1 MNENFLSETLLSED
15 LLNQIE
21 DNISDVDFVASILSQ
36 RLTEFIK
43 NKSANLNTMRSIIKT
58 NCPETAEG
66 LVVMVQLLIDM
77 RMHLCKYL
85 GETVNVKDYVILS
98 LIENNIYIGGEIC
111 CLLSNGYAEGGYSLW
126 RTSYES
132 MLALDFLL
140 KKDQMEIYQ
149 NFYNAH
155 LIKEWDRLNLNK
167 KAYSIK
173 KLSESEIELKK
184 QIDIIPDSMKKI
196 LCKGYG
202 WTLQYKYFKDMV
214 MDSDYKHY
222 YPYYKDA
229 SQYVHSTP
237 QGVFGKLGLI
247 GQNQKMPKYAV
258 SSFGFA
264 LPTQCLSYTLTVVS
278 SLIAMNYSRLKHLSA
293 IALAMQAMSTLINKS
308 VVERESNIAEMEN
321 KSQ

>member
-1 MNENFLSETLLSED
+1 MHFLSETLLSDD

-21 DNISDVDFVASILSQ
+21 DNINDVDFVASILLQ
-36 RLTEFIK
+36 RFIEFTE
-43 NKSANLNTMRSIIKT
+43 NKSANLNKMRSIIKT

-66 LVVMVQLLIDM
+66 LIVMVQLLIDM
-77 RMHLCKYL
+77 RICLCKYL
-85 GETVNVKDYVILS
+85 GEAVNVKDYVILS

-140 KKDQMEIYQ
+140 KKDRMDIYR

-167 KAYSIK
+167 KAHPMDK
-173 KLSESEIELKK
+173 FSELEIELKR
-184 QIDIIPDSMKKI
+184 QIDIIPDSMKQI
-196 LCKGYG
+196 LRKSYG
-202 WTLQYKYFKDMV
+202 WTLQYKTFKDMV
-214 MDSDYKHY
+214 MNSGYKHY

-247 GQNQKMPKYAV
+247 GQNAQMPKYVA
-258 SSFGFA
+258 SAFGFA
-264 LPTQCLSYTLTVVS
+264 LPTQCLSYTLAVVG
-278 SLIAMNYSRLKHLSA
+278 SLIAMNYSSIKHLSV
-293 IALAMQAMSTLINKS
+293 IALIMQSMATYINKS
-308 VVERESNIAEMEN
+308 VVERESNIAERE
-321 KSQ
+321 